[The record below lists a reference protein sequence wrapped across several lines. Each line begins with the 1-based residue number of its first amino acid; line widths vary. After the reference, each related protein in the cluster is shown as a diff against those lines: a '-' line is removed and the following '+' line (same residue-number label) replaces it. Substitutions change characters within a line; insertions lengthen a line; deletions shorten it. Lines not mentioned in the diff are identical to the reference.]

1 MAFHYN
7 PKIVTDG
14 LLIYIDAANTKS
26 YPGSGTTATDL
37 TGNSYNGTLN
47 SGTAFSTDNKGTWR
61 FDGANDR
68 ININTQPGYPATVDD
83 AFTIE
88 SAIYIP
94 TGADWQDTTNSNSGT
109 GIVGRGG
116 YSGSIGFR
124 RFDPTNIGWWI
135 RPLGSN
141 RTVDYTA
148 TYDQWYILTG
158 TFNGTNDAGG
168 MKFYVNGELV
178 GSTTV
183 SDALSTAL
191 DNSSWLIGGNT
202 AFGGNTGLYGQ
213 GDIPYFRLY
222 NRALTETEAKQ
233 NYNATRGRFGL

>member
-61 FDGANDR
+61 FDGTDDR
-68 ININTQPGYPATVDD
+68 INIDTQPGYPATVDD

-94 TGADWQDTTNSNSGT
+94 TGADWWADNGSSGT
-109 GIVGRGG
+109 TIVGRGNYDG
-116 YSGSIGFR
+116 GIGFLR
-124 RFDPTNIGWWI
+124 AGTTTITWWI
-135 RPLGSN
+135 RPVSN
-141 RTVDYTA
+141 GRGVNYTA
-148 TYDQWYILTG
+148 AYDQWYVLTG

-168 MKFYVNGELV
+168 MKFYINGELV

-191 DNSSWLIGGNT
+191 DNSSWLLGGNN
-202 AFGGNTGLYGQ
+202 AFGGTNGLYGQ

-222 NRALTETEAKQ
+222 NRALTEAEAKQ
-233 NYNATRGRFGL
+233 NFNALRKRFGL